1 MGKRANGEGTV
12 YYDKTR
18 SRWRAEITDGSGRK
32 RKITAKTKKDAAAK
46 LSVFK
51 SEIADGRLVAQR
63 MTVNQLAETWVK
75 KVHDAKALAPATRS
89 NNKWAIGVIQTH
101 IGSIQISKLSPD
113 RIEVFFE
120 DLVRKG
126 HGFQSIT
133 KVRNMLS
140 QMMAFAER
148 RNYVLKNPVPLTLIP
163 SEAAKTSEKRTLT
176 TKQAKLLVEETQL
189 HVNGLIFTTMLYLGL
204 RPSEACALTW
214 SSIDFVNQTISVTRS
229 IRSENGV
236 KYLSEELKTRK
247 SRRSLS
253 ASPGLLMQLEA
264 HRHMQDEQRA
274 LYGDLWPAEFADVVF
289 VSAAGTLIDSSNLRR
304 MLKKVTHNIG
314 LGDWSPNE
322 LRHTN
327 ITLMYEGGI
336 SAEQVADHA
345 GHTTTRMVE
354 TVYRHSST
362 YANDAAR
369 RGLLKLGFE

>member
-1 MGKRANGEGTV
+1 MGKRANGEGTI
-12 YYDKTR
+12 YYDQ
-18 SRWRAEITDGSGRK
+18 SRGCWRGEISDESGRK

-46 LSVFK
+46 LNVLK

-75 KVHDAKALAPATRS
+75 KVHDAKALAPATHS

-113 RIEVFFE
+113 RIEALFE
-120 DLVRKG
+120 KLVLKG
-126 HGFQSIT
+126 YGFQSLNKI
-133 KVRNMLS
+133 RNMLS

-148 RNYVLKNPVPLTLIP
+148 RNYVLKNPVPLTHIP
-163 SEAAKTSEKRTLT
+163 ANATKTREKRAMNSEQAKT
-176 TKQAKLLVEETQL
+176 LLEETL
-189 HVNGLIFTTMLYLGL
+189 KHTNGLLFTTMLYLGL

-214 SSIDFVNQTISVTRS
+214 SSINFDDQTINVTRC
-229 IRSENGV
+229 IRKENGAN
-236 KYLSEELKTRK
+236 YLSDQLKTRK

-253 ASPGLLMQLEA
+253 ASPGLLTLLKA
-264 HRHMQDEQRA
+264 HQQTQAEQRQFF
-274 LYGDLWPAEFADVVF
+274 GDLWPKEFSDVVF
-289 VSAAGTLIDSSNLRR
+289 LSATGTLIDSSNLRR
-304 MLKKVTHNIG
+304 KLKQITGNIG
-314 LGDWSPNE
+314 LSNWCPNE

-354 TVYRHSST
+354 TVYRHKST
-362 YANDAAR
+362 SPNDAAR
-369 RGLLKLGFE
+369 RGLNNLGFE